1 VAGDDVV
8 VAGDAEAAA
17 SVDGEASG
25 AGVFSVVGATEG
37 DAEAVASLLFA
48 PCAGLDSSLV
58 AGGVL
63 IGVTG
68 VAGRVL
74 VLRYQMSAVKP
85 RRIDAA
91 SSRTRA
97 RGLKAIEEC
106 LPKILRELKKRTGDK
121 QHMPA
126 ACAKQARG

>member
-1 VAGDDVV
+1 
-8 VAGDAEAAA
+8 
-17 SVDGEASG
+17 
-25 AGVFSVVGATEG
+25 
-37 DAEAVASLLFA
+37 
-48 PCAGLDSSLV
+48 
-58 AGGVL
+58 VL

-97 RGLKAIEEC
+97 RGLKAINVC

-126 ACAKQARG
+126 ACAKQASDRRGASE